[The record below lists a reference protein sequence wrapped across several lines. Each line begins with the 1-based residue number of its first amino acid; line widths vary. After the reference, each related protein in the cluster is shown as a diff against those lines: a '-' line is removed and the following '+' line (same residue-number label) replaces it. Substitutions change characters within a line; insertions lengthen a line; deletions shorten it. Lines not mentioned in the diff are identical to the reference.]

1 MTFLIDPFILFFRS
15 HFYLK
20 ASLFAPT
27 TTFLPLWMYR
37 PRLVGQLLGDDGFL
51 CSGAARD
58 EWRHFFWI
66 LKKQRNIWNFST
78 FFLSLPAE
86 TILLI

>member
-20 ASLFAPT
+20 ASLFALT

-37 PRLVGQLLGDDGFL
+37 PRLVGGGDANFSVRILQLFV
-51 CSGAARD
+51 
-58 EWRHFFWI
+58 I
-66 LKKQRNIWNFST
+66 LQRQKFATRLQRNCNT
-78 FFLSLPAE
+78 FAAQ
-86 TILLI
+86 